1 MDIEYDLYAD
11 AHTHTD
17 MYTVHQT
24 NFFFSETVYSF
35 RDKGWYERVPSRK
48 TEWVYWVVEWLSEPW
63 PIDRPRQSK
72 QGGCGGV
79 GV

>member
-48 TEWVYWVVEWLSEPW
+48 TEGVY
-63 PIDRPRQSK
+63 
-72 QGGCGGV
+72 
-79 GV
+79 